1 MSDNVQDPV
10 DVRTINW
17 KEDEASREGTQAL
30 RYLVQLLHDA
40 QSNPSLQ
47 PMLHALM
54 RSNNLI
60 PSTSHVDAPSHMM
73 VEPSHKGAQSPKDSE
88 KEEHLSEV
96 AP

>member
-1 MSDNVQDPV
+1 MSDHIHESV
-10 DVRTINW
+10 DVCTINW
-17 KEDEASREGTQAL
+17 KENEASREGTQAL

-73 VEPSHKGAQSPKDSE
+73 VEPSHKGGRSPKDSE

-96 AP
+96 AT